1 MNHKKLASYISLAS
15 YVSLVSAFSVAHVNT
30 ANASDLMTLRGS
42 NAQALNAQ
50 AINQQAMNVE
60 ILPTEQNYQNDWL
73 VGEGIEEVAFPDI
86 KREMSWFSKSKASTT
101 IKHNTL
107 QNRSASIVPDALLHS
122 DETSIGSFIDSS
134 LQNSDLLRGSL
145 HDSMAAAEAKS
156 AAFFALFPS
165 IGFESVKSRSVE
177 LTSLGASPVE
187 NTTLTNSFSGNWN
200 VFSSG
205 AGIASMRAAKFT
217 ALSADMQY
225 LSNERRVV
233 VEAVGVY
240 LQLLSGQKLQASLS
254 SAKARMNKILR
265 TTRAKYKAGFSSRTD
280 VAQVENEIADIE
292 LQVSQATTSLNQSH
306 VKWLSLTGRRAS
318 KHLSM
323 PAIGQLLPSSKQAT
337 IQKALHSNP
346 AILGAQYSAKAAHQ
360 QIRVASAQFLPK
372 VTVYGTID
380 IGSNN
385 RYSPTKDNQWEVGAK
400 LSVPLMNLSSSSQ
413 YRQAR
418 ETAHASKYR
427 ARDQKRKVEQEV
439 ETSWV
444 NLNSF
449 KRRSVILR
457 KKIDAQYKILNGI
470 GKEVSAGLRP
480 LGDQLR
486 EETRFAQSQIDLI
499 QNDLSKVAAVFQI
512 AIHFDDFTLDS
523 IR

>member
-1 MNHKKLASYISLAS
+1 MNHKKLASFISFACA
-15 YVSLVSAFSVAHVNT
+15 VSFAQAHTVN
-30 ANASDLMTLRGS
+30 ANEQMALRGS
-42 NAQALNAQ
+42 NAKT
-50 AINQQAMNVE
+50 INVQMLRVKN
-60 ILPTEQNYQNDWL
+60 NYQNDMFL
-73 VGEGIEEVAFPDI
+73 GDAYPDI
-86 KREMSWFSKSKASTT
+86 KREMSWFSKSKTSST

-107 QNRSASIVPDALLHS
+107 QSRSNFIAPNALLNS
-122 DETSIGSFIDSS
+122 TTTSMSSFIDDS

-145 HDSMAAAEAKS
+145 HNSMAAGEAKNG
-156 AAFFALFPS
+156 AVFALFPT
-165 IGFESVKSRSVE
+165 IGFEMRKTRSVE
-177 LTSLGASPVE
+177 LSSLSAPPVE
-187 NTTLTNSFSGNWN
+187 NTTLTNSFTGNWN

-205 AGIASMRAAKFT
+205 AGIASIRAAKFT

-233 VEAVGVY
+233 IKAVGVY
-240 LQLLSGQKLQASLS
+240 LNLLSGQKLKISFDG
-254 SAKARMNKILR
+254 AKSRMDKILR
-265 TTRAKYKAGFSSRTD
+265 TTRAKYKVGFASRTD
-280 VAQVENEIADIE
+280 VAQVEIEIADIE
-292 LQVSQATTSLNQSH
+292 LQISQATTSLNQSN

-337 IQKALHSNP
+337 IDKALRANP
-346 AILGAQYSAKAAHQ
+346 VIMGAEYSAKAARQ
-360 QIRVASAQFLPK
+360 QVRVVSAQFLPK
-372 VTVYGTID
+372 VSVYGNID
-380 IGSNN
+380 IGGNG
-385 RYSPTKDNQWEVGAK
+385 RYSPTSENQWEVGAK
-400 LSVPLMNLSSSSQ
+400 LTVPIMNLSSSSQ

-418 ETAHASKYR
+418 ETAHSSKYR

-439 ETSWV
+439 EASWV

-449 KRRSVILR
+449 KRRSIILR
-457 KKIDAQYKILNGI
+457 KKINAQYKILNGI
-470 GKEVSAGLRP
+470 GKEVNAGLRP

-486 EETRFAQSQIDLI
+486 EETRYAQSKIDLI